1 MLRWVRKGLLP
12 AGNGSHDA
20 VCLQEG
26 ALRLGFRLRCRG
38 RRRGYLSVF
47 TLRANLMVSGSAK
60 VTFSLAS
67 KHALIHALILVCLPL
82 SLSFSS

>member
-20 VCLQEG
+20 VGLQEG
-26 ALRLGFRLRCRG
+26 ALRLGLRCRG

-47 TLRANLMVSGSAK
+47 TLRANLMVSGSTK